1 MSVYNSSMN
10 PIFSADIAALPAR
23 DRILATAH
31 RLFYQEGLR
40 ATGID
45 RLIAESGV
53 TKVTF
58 YRHFP
63 SKNDL
68 IQAYL
73 AQRHS
78 LWMDWFRGA
87 LARQPG
93 PAALVDALREW
104 FSSDDFRGCAFINGA
119 GEMPAEPAVMDAARR
134 HKAEMRQAIAER
146 LPESPG
152 KNEMAEMLS
161 LAVDGAIVRAQL
173 DGHPD
178 AALAALESL
187 IGKLA
192 G

>member
-1 MSVYNSSMN
+1 MKSIS
-10 PIFSADIAALPAR
+10 PTDIAALPAR

-73 AQRHS
+73 EQRHS

-87 LARQPG
+87 LSRHASAG
-93 PAALVDALREW
+93 PAALALALGEW
-104 FSSDDFRGCAFINGA
+104 FASDDFRGCAFINGA
-119 GEMPAEPAVMDAARR
+119 GEMPADPAVMDAARR
-134 HKAEMRQAIAER
+134 HKAEMRQAIAEL
-146 LPESPG
+146 LPEGPG
-152 KNEMAEMLS
+152 KAEMAEMLS
-161 LAVDGAIVRAQL
+161 LAADGAIVRAQL
-173 DGHPD
+173 DGQAD

>member
-1 MSVYNSSMN
+1 MKTN
-10 PIFSADIAALPAR
+10 IADDIATLPAR

-31 RLFYQEGLR
+31 RLFYREGLR

-45 RLIAESGV
+45 KLIAESGV

-73 AQRHS
+73 EQRHS
-78 LWMDWFRGA
+78 LWMAWFRDALSRHASAGPIA
-87 LARQPG
+87 LAC
-93 PAALVDALREW
+93 ALREW
-104 FSSDDFRGCAFINGA
+104 LAADDFRGCAFINGV
-119 GEMPAEPAVMDAARR
+119 GEIPEPSVAAAARR

-146 LPESPG
+146 LPEG
-152 KNEMAEMLS
+152 AGQAEMADMLS
-161 LAVDGAIVRAQL
+161 LAVDGAIVRAQM
-173 DGHPD
+173 DGQAD
-178 AALAALESL
+178 AALAALESM
-187 IGKLA
+187 IRKLA

>member
-1 MSVYNSSMN
+1 MKTA
-10 PIFSADIAALPAR
+10 PAIEIATLPAR

-31 RLFYQEGLR
+31 RLFYREGLR

-68 IQAYL
+68 ILAYL
-73 AQRHS
+73 EQRHG
-78 LWMDWFRGA
+78 LWMAWFRDA
-87 LARQPG
+87 LSRHASAG
-93 PAALVDALREW
+93 PAALALALGEW
-104 FSSDDFRGCAFINGA
+104 FASDDFRGCAFINGV
-119 GEMPAEPAVMDAARR
+119 GEMPAEPAVAEAARR
-134 HKAEMRQAIAER
+134 HKAEMRRAIAER
-146 LPESPG
+146 LPEGPG
-152 KNEMAEMLS
+152 KAEMAEMLS
-161 LAVDGAIVRAQL
+161 LAADGAIVRAQL
-173 DGHPD
+173 DGQAD

-187 IGKLA
+187 VGKLA

>member
-1 MSVYNSSMN
+1 MKSIS
-10 PIFSADIAALPAR
+10 PTDIAALPAR

-73 AQRHS
+73 EQRHS
-78 LWMDWFRGA
+78 LWMDWFNAA
-87 LARQPG
+87 LARRDG
-93 PAALVDALREW
+93 PAALADAMREW
-104 FSSDDFRGCAFINGA
+104 FASDDFRGCAFINGA
-119 GEMPAEPAVMDAARR
+119 GEMPAEPAVTDAARR

-146 LPESPG
+146 LPEGPG
-152 KNEMAEMLS
+152 KAEMAEMLS
-161 LAVDGAIVRAQL
+161 LAADGAIVRAQL
-173 DGHPD
+173 DGQAD

>member
-1 MSVYNSSMN
+1 MKSI
-10 PIFSADIAALPAR
+10 PPTDIAALPAR

-68 IQAYL
+68 IKAYL
-73 AQRHS
+73 EQRHS
-78 LWMDWFRGA
+78 LWMDWFKAA
-87 LARQPG
+87 LARRDS
-93 PAALVDALREW
+93 PAALADAMREW
-104 FSSDDFRGCAFINGA
+104 FASDDFRGCAFINGA

-146 LPESPG
+146 LPEGPG
-152 KNEMAEMLS
+152 KAEMAEMLS
-161 LAVDGAIVRAQL
+161 LAADGAIVRAQL
-173 DGHPD
+173 DGQAD

-187 IGKLA
+187 VGKLA